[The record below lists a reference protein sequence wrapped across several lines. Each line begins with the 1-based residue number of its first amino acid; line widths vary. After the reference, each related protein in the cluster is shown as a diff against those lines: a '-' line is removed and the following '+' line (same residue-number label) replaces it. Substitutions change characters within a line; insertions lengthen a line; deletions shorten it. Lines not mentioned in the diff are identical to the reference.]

1 MEYQLYGFI
10 LNEEIFFDI
19 KAARMFRLPTNKT
32 ETVIIFCGVFFNRT
46 MLNLFTYLLV
56 HARKQCVSRDELLYN
71 IWEKNEL
78 SASTQRLCK
87 VINNLNEKLNAL
99 GLSEKAI
106 VSVKG
111 HGYILRLDSAQALY
125 SVVNE

>member
-1 MEYQLYGFI
+1 
-10 LNEEIFFDI
+10 
-19 KAARMFRLPTNKT
+19 
-32 ETVIIFCGVFFNRT
+32 

-111 HGYILRLDSAQALY
+111 HGYILRLDGAQALY

>member
-10 LNEEIFFDI
+10 LNEEVFFDI
-19 KAARMFRLPTNKT
+19 KKARVFRLPTNKT
-32 ETVIIFCGVFFNRT
+32 ETVILFCGVFFNRT

-56 HARKQCVSRDELLYN
+56 HARKECASRDELFYN

-87 VINNLNEKLNAL
+87 VINSLNEKLNAL

-111 HGYILRLDSAQALY
+111 RGYMLKLDDVQPLY
-125 SVVNE
+125 NVVNE